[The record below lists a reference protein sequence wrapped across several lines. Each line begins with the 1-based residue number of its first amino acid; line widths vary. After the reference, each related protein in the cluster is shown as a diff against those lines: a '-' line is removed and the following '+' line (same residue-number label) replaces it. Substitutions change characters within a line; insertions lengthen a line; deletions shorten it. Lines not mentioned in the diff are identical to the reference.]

1 MELKELR
8 EKIDGLDDQITDLF
22 VERMRAAEQI
32 AAKKRENGLAVRNAS
47 REREV
52 LERVMERAG
61 DGMESYAK
69 LLYQTM
75 FDVSCSYQHRLLDDT
90 GEFARAVRAAAE
102 RTPALFPQ
110 KGIPSRRAT
119 GCSPCLASCISGIST
134 ECSRLCRA
142 ACANTACCPLKTAPM
157 APSLRYTI

>member
-75 FDVSCSYQHRLLDDT
+75 FCLLYTSD
-90 GEFARAVRAAAE
+90 AADE
-102 RTPALFPQ
+102 L
-110 KGIPSRRAT
+110 
-119 GCSPCLASCISGIST
+119 
-134 ECSRLCRA
+134 
-142 ACANTACCPLKTAPM
+142 
-157 APSLRYTI
+157 